1 MCEAEETTIHVGD
14 ISMVHQ
20 YTSTFP
26 GTEVVKN
33 CPAEYKGTQN
43 NNIFKTFR
51 CKMKKMVPYHL
62 YAMYILSYI
71 RTLYIINIL
80 FGYKMGSFCQ
90 NKQGRVRTDNSQKIT
105 ILNSLFLNPEIQI
118 LFLRKTLKLIKHN

>member
-33 CPAEYKGTQN
+33 CPTEYKGTQN
-43 NNIFKTFR
+43 KNIFKTFSS
-51 CKMKKMVPYHL
+51 KMKKKWFPTTFTPCIYYL
-62 YAMYILSYI
+62 IYAHYI
-71 RTLYIINIL
+71 
-80 FGYKMGSFCQ
+80 
-90 NKQGRVRTDNSQKIT
+90 
-105 ILNSLFLNPEIQI
+105 
-118 LFLRKTLKLIKHN
+118 KLIFYLDTRWDPFVKINKAVSGLIIVRKSQF

>member
-33 CPAEYKGTQN
+33 CPTEYKGTQN
-43 NNIFKTFR
+43 KNIFKTFSS
-51 CKMKKMVPYHL
+51 KMKKNGSLPPLHHVYT
-62 YAMYILSYI
+62 ISY
-71 RTLYIINIL
+71 TH
-80 FGYKMGSFCQ
+80 
-90 NKQGRVRTDNSQKIT
+90 T
-105 ILNSLFLNPEIQI
+105 I
-118 LFLRKTLKLIKHN
+118 